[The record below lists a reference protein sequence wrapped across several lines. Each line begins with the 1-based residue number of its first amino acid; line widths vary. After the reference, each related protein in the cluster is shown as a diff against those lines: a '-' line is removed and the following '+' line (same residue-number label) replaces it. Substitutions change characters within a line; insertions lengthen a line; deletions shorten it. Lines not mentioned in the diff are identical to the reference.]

1 MKYSVILISFFFVLL
16 LGCKSDTSR
25 EQVVQERPNIVF
37 IMTDDHAKAAVS
49 AYGSELLQTPNID
62 RLAREGMLFTNSFVT
77 NSICAPS
84 RATILTGKFSHLNG
98 KKDNEDIFDGTQVT
112 FPKLLQA
119 AGYSTAMIGK
129 WHLRSEPRGFDFYSI
144 LEGQGD
150 YYAPE
155 FITKGDTTVMEGYV
169 TDVITDIALGYLD
182 TLDHNKPFCL
192 MYHHKAPHRNWMPN
206 LKDLSLFKEDTLPV
220 PENFFDDYQGRQAAE
235 EAEMRIAEMWLSMDL
250 KMLPHQYEV
259 EDGKGG
265 SDNFD
270 AERDYQRNYN
280 RLTPEQKEVWDAHYG
295 PVNDQYKKYNLKGKD
310 LALWKYQRYI
320 KDYLRCVKSV
330 DDNIGRLLAYLDK
343 NDLAENTIVVYTS
356 DQGFYLGEHGWFD
369 KRFMYEE
376 SLGMPLIVR
385 YPNAVRAGL
394 VNDQLVQNL
403 DFAPTFLDFAG
414 VDIPG
419 EMQGESMKG
428 LLSGQENQSWRDG
441 VYYHY
446 YEYPHGWHKVK
457 RHYGIRTHQYKLIH
471 FYHDID
477 TWELYDL
484 ENDPSELNN
493 LYDHPEYADIREG
506 LHRKLEELR
515 THYRDTGP

>member
-1 MKYSVILISFFFVLL
+1 MKYSVIFIGFFFMAF
-16 LGCKSDTSR
+16 LGCKPEAPR
-25 EQVVQERPNIVF
+25 EEGMPVRPNIIF

-49 AYGSELLQTPNID
+49 AYGSELLQTPHID

-98 KKDNEDIFDGTQVT
+98 KKDNEDVFDGDQTT

-119 AGYSTAMIGK
+119 AGYTTAMIGK
-129 WHLRSEPRGFDFYSI
+129 WHLRSEPQGFDFYRI

-155 FITKGDTTVMEGYV
+155 FITRHDTTVAAGYV

-182 TLDHNKPFCL
+182 TLDRDQPFCI

-206 LKDLSLFKEDTLPV
+206 VEDLALFKEDTLPV
-220 PENFFDDYQGRQAAE
+220 PENFFDRYQGREAAKQ
-235 EAEMRIAEMWLSMDL
+235 AEMRIAEMWLSMDL
-250 KMLPHQYEV
+250 KMLPHQYDV

-270 AERDYQRNYN
+270 AEKDYQRNYS
-280 RLTPEQKEVWDAHYG
+280 RLTAEQREAWDAHYG
-295 PVNDQYKKYNLKGKD
+295 PVNDQYKKYHLKGKD
-310 LALWKYQRYI
+310 RALWKYQRYI

-330 DDNIGRLLAYLDK
+330 DDNIGRLLEYLDK
-343 NDLAENTIVVYTS
+343 SGLAENTMVIYTS

-376 SLGMPLIVR
+376 SLGMPLIIR
-385 YPNAVRAGL
+385 YPGVVPAGS

-414 VDIPG
+414 VEVPDEI
-419 EMQGESMKG
+419 QGESMKG
-428 LLSGQENQSWRDG
+428 LLSGKKNQPWRDG
-441 VYYHY
+441 IYYHY

-457 RHYGIRTHQYKLIH
+457 RHYGVRTDRYKLIH

-484 ENDPSELNN
+484 ENDPHEMNN
-493 LYDHPEYADIREG
+493 LYGHAAYADIREG
-506 LHRKLEELR
+506 MHQKLKELR
-515 THYRDTGP
+515 TYYGDTDL